1 MDLLSPSHVQDL
13 RTYLVTFGRYSIPRR
28 TTNCGNKICHSTENL
43 GILSPSHLY
52 KAADDKKV
60 TDDVQQYQ
68 SQDIVFELP
77 LAWVKSWLRDGR
89 QQDYSAD

>member
-1 MDLLSPSHVQDL
+1 MSLH
-13 RTYLVTFGRYSIPRR
+13 REFGHPISY
-28 TTNCGNKICHSTENL
+28 
-43 GILSPSHLY
+43 SHLY

-77 LAWVKSWLRDGR
+77 LAWVKSCLRDGR
-89 QQDYSAD
+89 QQD